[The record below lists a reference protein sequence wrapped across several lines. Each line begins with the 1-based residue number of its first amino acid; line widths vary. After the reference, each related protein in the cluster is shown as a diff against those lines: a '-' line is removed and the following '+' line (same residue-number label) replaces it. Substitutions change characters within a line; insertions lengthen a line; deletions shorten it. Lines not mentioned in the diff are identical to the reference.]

1 MSSCMRLDLI
11 ELRAAVYT
19 NTADAAQTDG
29 RAGCALA
36 QPGNPLVAQLPAD
49 DEPGDAAMLHY
60 TWGTIFKDAAGG
72 KVWEFD
78 KRAYTD
84 EKFQRI
90 VRAPALLHSVLPP
103 PGGACLCCLHA
114 PALCTVLPS
123 LPC

>member
-1 MSSCMRLDLI
+1 MRLDSMSSGQLC
-11 ELRAAVYT
+11 EQLHCCCAKSPTR
-19 NTADAAQTDG
+19 
-29 RAGCALA
+29 GCALT

-49 DEPGDAAMLHY
+49 DEPGNAAMLHY

-90 VRAPALLHSVLPP
+90 VRAPGLQRFVSPP
-103 PGGACLCCLHA
+103 PDGACL
-114 PALCTVLPS
+114 
-123 LPC
+123 